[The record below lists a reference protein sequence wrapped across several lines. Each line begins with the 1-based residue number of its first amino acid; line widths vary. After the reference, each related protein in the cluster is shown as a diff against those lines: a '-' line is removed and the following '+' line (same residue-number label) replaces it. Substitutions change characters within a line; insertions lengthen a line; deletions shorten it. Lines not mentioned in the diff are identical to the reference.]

1 MKISTILDKKGRD
14 IYSIAPDGTLKDVVK
29 DMLSLSIGSLLVLK
43 DDGTIAGIITERDF
57 LHNVNKH
64 PGSWETVCVGDVMI
78 TDVVTASLEDTLEQV
93 MSVMTKHRVRHMPI
107 LDGGKVVGMLSIG
120 DIINASLD
128 ETAFQNELLKRYIRN
143 WPEDE
148 EHEQQPAV

>member
-1 MKISTILDKKGRD
+1 MKISIILDKKGRD
-14 IYSIAPDGTLKDVVK
+14 IYSISPDGTLKDMVR

-43 DDGTIAGIITERDF
+43 DDGALAGIITERDF

-64 PGSWETVCVGDVMI
+64 PDTWESVRIGDVMI
-78 TDVVTASLEDTLEQV
+78 TDVVTASLEDTLEQA
-93 MSVMTKHRVRHMPI
+93 MSIMTKHRVRHMPV
-107 LDGGKVVGMLSIG
+107 LDSGKVVGMLSIG

-128 ETAFQNELLKRYIRN
+128 ETTFQNELLKRYIRN